1 MATRSSIRS
10 RLATPEP
17 SASGRRNALAKLSV
31 ALVLAMSTWFSA
43 TAVIAQLREEW
54 GLSDSYA
61 AWLTISVQLG
71 FVAGAV
77 VSSLFNLADVLPAQK
92 VILGGALGAAAA
104 NIGLLLGE
112 TTALPLLFATGF
124 FLAAVYPPTLKL
136 MATWFREG
144 RGVALGILVGALTV
158 GSAFPHLV
166 NALGGANWRTVVTT
180 TSLLTVAGGLAA
192 ISVREGGF
200 PFPRARFDPR
210 QIRSVFSDR
219 DVRLASFGYFGHM
232 WELYA
237 MWAWFVVFMRST
249 GVSSFTASLATFAVI
264 GSGAIGCWLGG
275 VIGDRGDRARLTIG
289 MMLTSAACAVIVGP
303 AAEASLFLALAVG
316 LVWGISVV
324 GDSAQFSTL
333 VTERADQ
340 RYVGTALTLQLAL
353 GFTLTVAT
361 IWLLPR
367 FVETVGW
374 EWGFVLLAPGPLVG
388 SAAMSRLSR

>member
-1 MATRSSIRS
+1 MGTHSSIRS
-10 RLATPEP
+10 RLIPTEP
-17 SASGRRNALAKLSV
+17 SASGGRKALAKLAA

-43 TAVIAQLREEW
+43 TAVIPQLRDEW

-77 VSSLFNLADVLPAQK
+77 VSSVFNLADILPAQK
-92 VILGGALGAAAA
+92 VVFAGAAGAAAA
-104 NIGLLLGE
+104 NLGLLLGE
-112 TTALPLLFATGF
+112 SSALPLRFATGF

-136 MATWFREG
+136 MATWFRRG
-144 RGVALGILVGALTV
+144 RGVALGVLVGAITV
-158 GSAFPHLV
+158 GSSFPHLV
-166 NALGGANWRTVVTT
+166 NAIGGANWRVVITATT
-180 TSLLTVAGGLAA
+180 LLTVAGGLVAL
-192 ISVREGGF
+192 SVAEGAF
-200 PFPRARFDPR
+200 PFPRAAFDPR

-219 DVRLASFGYFGHM
+219 NVRLTSLGYFGHM

-249 GVSSFTASLATFAVI
+249 GVSSITASLATFAVI
-264 GSGAIGCWLGG
+264 ASGAVGCWLGG
-275 VIGDRGDRARLTIG
+275 VIGDRRDRARLTIG
-289 MMLTSAACAVIVGP
+289 MMLISAACSLVIGL
-303 AAEASLFLALAVG
+303 AAEASLIVVLLVG
-316 LVWGISVV
+316 LVWGITVV

-340 RYVGTALTLQLAL
+340 RYVGTALTLQLAF

-367 FVETVGW
+367 FVEAVGW
-374 EWGFVLLAPGPLVG
+374 EWGFALLAPGPILG
-388 SAAMSRLSR
+388 SAAMSRLSK